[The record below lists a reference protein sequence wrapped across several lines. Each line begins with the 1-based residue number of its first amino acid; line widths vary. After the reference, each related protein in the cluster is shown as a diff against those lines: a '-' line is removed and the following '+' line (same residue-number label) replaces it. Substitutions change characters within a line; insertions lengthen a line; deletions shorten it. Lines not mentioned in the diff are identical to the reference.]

1 MNASS
6 SSRYTAVAILLH
18 WAIAALILFMIWLG
32 WNMEDNEAR
41 FQLHKSIGITILFLS
56 LARVLWRWINPPPPL
71 PDDMTPWEKR
81 LSHGVHVGF
90 YTLMIALPL
99 LGWLLVS
106 TSKFQVATVLF
117 GTVSWPHLPFTEGLR
132 GGALHEVAE
141 FLHSKGAWVLIVLLG
156 LHVAG
161 AVKHEIGAEQGVFK
175 RMIPVFGNPD
185 APRQARGYVTAFG
198 GALLAFAIIAAAPL
212 MKRPGPTTPPP
223 TAPPPAESPS
233 ETPAQPPAPAIV
245 PNWDINYAS
254 SEIRFTG
261 TYEGKPFTGTF
272 AKWTAD
278 VQFDPEDLDG
288 SLVFVEVDTGS
299 ATTGKK
305 LYDDTLKGGEWFDIA
320 TFPVA
325 KVGLLHFTA
334 SPDGGYTAEA
344 SLLIKGEAIDVPLDF
359 SLTIDGDTANFEGET
374 ALSREA
380 LNLGQVS
387 DPGADWVG
395 DEVTVT
401 IIGTATRKS

>member
-1 MNASS
+1 MSTS

-32 WNMEDNEAR
+32 WNMEDNQAR
-41 FQLHKSIGITILFLS
+41 FQLHKSIGISILILS
-56 LARVLWRWINPPPPL
+56 LARVLWRWLNPPPPL

-90 YTLMIALPL
+90 YALMIALPL
-99 LGWLLVS
+99 LGWLVVS
-106 TSKFQVATVLF
+106 TSKLHLSTVLF

-132 GGALHEVAE
+132 GGAVNEVAE
-141 FLHSKGAWVLIVLLG
+141 FLHSKGAWVLIVLLV

-175 RMIPVFGNPD
+175 RMIPFFGKPD
-185 APRQARGYVTAFG
+185 APRPARGFVTAFG
-198 GALLAFAIIAAAPL
+198 GAFLVFAIIAAVPL
-212 MKRPGPTTPPP
+212 MKASGPVELSQGTPP
-223 TAPPPAESPS
+223 ADPS
-233 ETPAQPPAPAIV
+233 GAGAPAPVLA
-245 PNWDINYAS
+245 PNWDIDYAA

-261 TYEGKPFTGTF
+261 AYEGKPFTGTF
-272 AKWTAD
+272 TNWSAD
-278 VQFDPEDLDG
+278 VQFDPYDLAG
-288 SLVFVEVDTGS
+288 ALVSVQIDSGS
-299 ATTGKK
+299 ATTGNK
-305 LYDDTLKGGEWFDIA
+305 LYDDTLKSGEWFDIP

-325 KVGLLHFTA
+325 KVSLLHFAA

-344 SLLIKGEAIDVPLDF
+344 SLLVKGKAIDVPLDF
-359 SLTIDGDTANFEGET
+359 SLTIDGDTATFEGEAT
-374 ALSREA
+374 LSREA

-401 IIGTATRKS
+401 VKGTATRKP